1 MSRYRVLPYKA
12 ASNSARLLAEA
23 LGGKRIRLEN
33 SRYVPRSGDV
43 VVNWG
48 NSRLA
53 SLCTLNGDTEA
64 IETAANKL
72 YFFQHNEDAE
82 WLPRFWTE
90 PEEINDDDFPVVA
103 RTVLTGHSGVGIVV
117 CDSRDD
123 LVSAPLYVKYI
134 PKKEEY
140 RVHVGKIPV
149 GDAFDGPPT
158 CTIAVQ
164 QKKRRLDYEN
174 PDWKIRNHAN
184 GFVYAREGVDPPARV
199 IDAAHECLD
208 RSGLDFGAV
217 DVIWNEHQGKA
228 YCLEINTAPG
238 LEGQTELDYAN
249 YFTAWSQ

>member
-1 MSRYRVLPYKA
+1 
-12 ASNSARLLAEA
+12 LAEA

-53 SLCTLNGDTEA
+53 SLCTLNGDTGA

-140 RVHVGKIPV
+140 RVHVGYLP
-149 GDAFDGPPT
+149 DTTMHF
-158 CTIAVQ
+158 IAVQ
-164 QKKRRLDYEN
+164 QKRRRLDYAEPN
-174 PDWKIRNHAN
+174 WKIRNHAN
-184 GFVYAREGVDPPARV
+184 GFVYAREGVEPPSRV

-217 DVIWNEHQGKA
+217 DVIWNEHQNKA

-238 LEGQTELDYAN
+238 LEGQTVLDYVN
-249 YFTAWSQ
+249 YFKSWSQ